1 MKKLR
6 GRFSKMKIEQNQK
19 QDLKLEVK
27 ATGRGRP
34 PWGDGDPDEWLKSAL
49 RLTKRLKIRSIVQ
62 KIIGRWRVEPWD

>member
-1 MKKLR
+1 
-6 GRFSKMKIEQNQK
+6 MKIEQNQK

-34 PWGDGDPDEWLKSAL
+34 PWDGGAPDEWLKSAIWLNERL
-49 RLTKRLKIRSIVQ
+49 RIRSIVQ